1 MNYIAPLVLLIE
13 ALMSIFPH
21 GIFKAGSLNLIF
33 FTTFLI
39 LAVTV
44 FKKPHNK
51 IIQWI
56 AIIISL
62 IFGAGGFLG
71 YGGIFA
77 IVLAIIFF
85 IQSRKTKTNSISN

>member
-21 GIFKAGSLNLIF
+21 GIFRAGLYNLIF
-33 FTTFLI
+33 FSTFFI

-44 FKKPHNK
+44 FKKAHNK
-51 IIQWI
+51 IIQWL

-62 IFGAGGFLG
+62 LFGAGGFLG
-71 YGGIFA
+71 YGGLFA
-77 IVLAIIFF
+77 IALAIIFF
-85 IQSRKTKTNSISN
+85 IQSRKAKTNSISN